1 MIKQKKTPQRL
12 CSGCQ
17 TFQDKKAMIR
27 IVKTPTGE
35 VAVDPVGKAAGRG
48 GYVCRNVECIKKAQ
62 ACKGLERALKT
73 AVPAAIY
80 ENLMKLQTPS

>member
-17 TFQDKKAMIR
+17 TFQDKRTMTR
-27 IVKTPTGE
+27 IVRTPTGE
-35 VAVDPVGKAAGRG
+35 IAIDPGGKAAGRG
-48 GYVCRNVECIKKAQ
+48 GYVCKTEECIKKAQ
-62 ACKGLERALKT
+62 SCKGLERALKF

-80 ENLMKLQTPS
+80 ENLLKQLNPS